1 MIRRIGIYNA
11 ALVAMLLALDAEAA
25 KPERIRPFVLASTS
39 SPADFEQVA
48 QSTRQSLQGAGF
60 ELLGEVSPYVN
71 PDFVGR
77 ALVMVVTNPELRAVT
92 SKTELGG
99 FAAPWRVAVTEHG
112 EAVQVSY
119 PNPTYLAAAYRLDDN
134 LDGLRQALAAA
145 LGAEQ
150 TFGSRRGRSA
160 RDLRRY
166 RYMMGMER
174 FDDPYRLATHSDH
187 QQALNTIEQNL
198 AAGVAGLSK
207 VYRLDLAD
215 EVTVFGVA
223 RKAPSDEFRYMDDQ
237 FIMSIVDFKDLKGTA
252 YLPYE
257 IMVSG
262 DQVLAQHMRF
272 RMALHYPDLKMMGKH
287 SFMKLRPSP
296 KAIQAA
302 LEKVATAAE

>member
-1 MIRRIGIYNA
+1 MLRQTGIYLT
-11 ALVAMLLALDAEAA
+11 ALVAMLFAFIAEGA
-25 KPERIRPFVLASTS
+25 KPERIRPFVLASTTT
-39 SPADFEQVA
+39 PADFEQVA
-48 QSTRQSLQGAGF
+48 DSTRRSLQSAGF
-60 ELLGEVSPYVN
+60 ELLGEISPYVD

-77 ALVMVVTNPELRAVT
+77 ALVIVVTSPELRAVA
-92 SKTELGG
+92 SKTELAG
-99 FAAPWRVAVTEHG
+99 FAAPWRIAVTEH
-112 EAVQVSY
+112 ADRVQVSY
-119 PNPTYLAAAYRLDDN
+119 PNPTYLAAAYRLDDT
-134 LDGLRQALAAA
+134 LDGLRETLASV

-150 TFGSRRGRSA
+150 TFGSKRGRSA
-160 RDLRRY
+160 RDLRKY

-187 QQALNTIEQNL
+187 QQALTTIEQNL

-207 VYRLDLAD
+207 VYRLDLPD
-215 EVTVFGVA
+215 DVTVFGVA
-223 RKAPSDEFRYMDDQ
+223 RKAPSDEGRYMDDQ

-272 RMALHYPDLKMMGKH
+272 RMAVHYPDLKMMGKH

-296 KAIQAA
+296 NAIRAA
-302 LEKVATAAE
+302 LEKVATVSE